1 MPMPLGI
8 MTTLA
13 ADKPALD
20 TGATAFMLIS
30 AALVMVMTP
39 GLAFFYGGMVRV
51 KSVLNMLM
59 MSFISL
65 AIITVLWTLFGFS
78 EAFGT
83 DHSGLIGGTDWLGM
97 RHIGLTELW
106 PNTGIPVY
114 VFAVFQLMFAIITP
128 ALISG
133 ALADRV
139 KFTAWSL
146 FITLWAIVVYF
157 PVAHW
162 VWGSGGWL
170 FKLGVID
177 FAGGTAVHINAGA
190 AALGVILVIGK
201 RVGFKKDPFR
211 PHNLPLVMLGA
222 GLLWFGWFGFNAGSW
237 LNSDG
242 VASVVFT
249 NTQVA
254 TAAAMLGWLG
264 YEKIRHGSFTTLGA
278 ASGAVAG
285 LVAITPSCGSVSP
298 LGAIAVGV
306 IAGVVCAWAVGLKY
320 KFGFDDSLDVVGVH
334 MVGGI
339 IGSLL
344 IGFFATGGVGQTAKG
359 LFYGGGFGQLG
370 KQAIGVTAVLF
381 YSLIVSAILAKL
393 IDLVMGFRVAEDDEI
408 AGIDQNQ
415 HAETAYDYAG
425 VGSAVRSQPAAAPS
439 SDLAKETGKETGKET
454 KKATGA
460 DTATR
465 VDA

>member
-1 MPMPLGI
+1 MPDGI

-13 ADKPALD
+13 AGKPALD

-59 MSFISL
+59 MSFVSL
-65 AIITVLWTLFGFS
+65 AVITILWTLYGFS

-83 DHSGLIGGTDWLGM
+83 DHGGVIGGTDWLGM
-97 RHIGLTELW
+97 RHIGISELW

-114 VFAVFQLMFAIITP
+114 VFAAFQLMFAIITP

-139 KFTAWSL
+139 KITAWTL
-146 FITLWAIVVYF
+146 YIALWATLVYF

-170 FKLGVID
+170 FKFGVID

-190 AALGVILVIGK
+190 AALGAILVIRK
-201 RVGFKKDPFR
+201 RVGFNKDPMR
-211 PHNLPLVMLGA
+211 PHNLPLVMLGC

-237 LNSDG
+237 LAADG
-242 VASVVFT
+242 VAGAAFT

-254 TAAAMLGWLG
+254 TAAALLGWLG
-264 YEKIRHGSFTTLGA
+264 YEKLRHGSFTTLGA

-285 LVAITPSCGSVSP
+285 LVAITPACGSVSP
-298 LGAIAVGV
+298 LGAIAVGL
-306 IAGVVCAWAVGLKY
+306 IAGVLCAWAVGLK
-320 KFGFDDSLDVVGVH
+320 FRLGFDDSLDVVGVH

-339 IGSLL
+339 VGSLL
-344 IGFFATGGVGQTAKG
+344 IGLFATGGVGQRAKG
-359 LFYGGGFGQLG
+359 LFYGGGFDQLG
-370 KQAIGVTAVLF
+370 KQAVGVVCVLL
-381 YSLIVSAILAKL
+381 YSLVVSAIIAKVL
-393 IDLVMGFRVAEDDEI
+393 DLVMGFTVAEDDEVS
-408 AGIDQNQ
+408 GIDSAE
-415 HAETAYDYAG
+415 HAETGYDFSG
-425 VGSAVRSQPAAAPS
+425 VGPAVRSALVAVSAAKNSDSKAP
-439 SDLAKETGKETGKET
+439 K
-454 KKATGA
+454 
-460 DTATR
+460 